1 MSARCVVII
10 DTSILCVWL
19 KVPGLE
25 TCGPD
30 DNRWDFSR
38 ASLEIDAAIES
49 GHTLVLPLATL
60 IESGNHIAHA
70 PHHRIEAARRLAELI
85 AKSADQETPWAAF
98 TDQSELWAPDNLKR
112 LASDWPTMAARK
124 LGIGDAT
131 IRDIAQYY
139 DKMGYEFKL
148 LTGDAGLAGYQP
160 SPQPPSPRRRSRR
173 P

>member
-30 DNRWDFSR
+30 ANRWNFSR
-38 ASLEIDAAIES
+38 VSRKIDAAIQC

-70 PHHRIEAARRLAELI
+70 PHQRVETARRLTELI
-85 AKSADQETPWAAF
+85 GKSADQETPWAAF

-112 LASDWPTMAARK
+112 LASDWPDMAARK

-131 IRDIAQYY
+131 FWDVARYY
-139 DKMGYEFKL
+139 DKMGCEVEL
-148 LTGDAGLAGYQP
+148 LAGDARLAGYQP
-160 SPQPPSPRRRSRR
+160 SPRPPSPRRRSRR
-173 P
+173 S